1 MHYPSKQR
9 FFSVVFVVDVVVVVV
24 VVVVVGAPSA
34 HRSPPPGD
42 VFLPP
47 VEAGYRPMEEGDEVE
62 LDFDEDDFEEAD
74 DLFDAEG
81 PGDDPEDDE
90 EHDLSR

>member
-1 MHYPSKQR
+1 
-9 FFSVVFVVDVVVVVV
+9 
-24 VVVVVGAPSA
+24 
-34 HRSPPPGD
+34 
-42 VFLPP
+42 
-47 VEAGYRPMEEGDEVE
+47 MEEGDEVE

-81 PGDDPEDDE
+81 LRDDQEDDE